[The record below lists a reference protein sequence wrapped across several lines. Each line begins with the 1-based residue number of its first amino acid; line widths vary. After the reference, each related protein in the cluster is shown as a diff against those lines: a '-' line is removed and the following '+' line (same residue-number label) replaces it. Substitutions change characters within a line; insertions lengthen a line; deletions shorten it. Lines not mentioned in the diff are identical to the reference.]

1 MPEIAVVGVERASKA
16 RPVALCPSQPR
27 RHSNEYEPSASFR
40 VADSLEVGRFCELPN
55 QTGIAK
61 NWSLEMWYDSGSVY
75 RACILRIWHSGEP
88 DYKELRAVHLCS
100 DPRPKRNTS
109 EIGIQIKHIL
119 ATRWALI
126 RDVSS
131 LLGWTRLF
139 LSDNKPWFSSGIPTA
154 GIAGLMRREG
164 LLLMTDMSIHAGV
177 QCAKCSRVH
186 FPATLKHIPEAT
198 IAVYQITCPPPCGA
212 VT

>member
-16 RPVALCPSQPR
+16 RPVALCPSKPR

-109 EIGIQIKHIL
+109 ES
-119 ATRWALI
+119 ASRSNTSSSTRWALI
-126 RDVSS
+126 GNLSS
-131 LLGWTRLF
+131 FW
-139 LSDNKPWFSSGIPTA
+139 
-154 GIAGLMRREG
+154 AGLGYFYSITNLGFRAASQLPYCGPHAARR
-164 LLLMTDMSIHAGV
+164 TAADDRCV
-177 QCAKCSRVH
+177 DPRRCSV
-186 FPATLKHIPEAT
+186 
-198 IAVYQITCPPPCGA
+198 C
-212 VT
+212 